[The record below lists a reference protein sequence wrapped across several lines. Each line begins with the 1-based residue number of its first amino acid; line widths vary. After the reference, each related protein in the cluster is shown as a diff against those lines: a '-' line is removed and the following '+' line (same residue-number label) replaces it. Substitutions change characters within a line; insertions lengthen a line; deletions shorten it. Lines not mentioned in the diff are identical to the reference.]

1 MPALTKQTE
10 DLRKVQALEA
20 VKLMGMGVKKADAC
34 ELFYEAYLPFPI
46 FLFARIVCTIHG
58 NGVPKMLYLENISKF
73 LRRMKVDGGDFILR
87 WYSGGI
93 FFQNTSP
100 VKKMRIILY

>member
-20 VKLMGMGVKKADAC
+20 VKLMGMGVKKADAR

-46 FLFARIVCTIHG
+46 FLFARIVRKIHV
-58 NGVPKMLYLENISKF
+58 NEVPKMLYYREYFQIPSPDEGK
-73 LRRMKVDGGDFILR
+73 LRRLYFEVVFRWNILQK
-87 WYSGGI
+87 
-93 FFQNTSP
+93 FFAS
-100 VKKMRIILY
+100 

>member
-46 FLFARIVCTIHG
+46 FLFARIVRKIHG
-58 NGVPKMLYLENISKF
+58 NVAPKMLEYRK
-73 LRRMKVDGGDFILR
+73 
-87 WYSGGI
+87 Y
-93 FFQNTSP
+93 FQNPSP
-100 VKKMRIILY
+100 DEGRWG